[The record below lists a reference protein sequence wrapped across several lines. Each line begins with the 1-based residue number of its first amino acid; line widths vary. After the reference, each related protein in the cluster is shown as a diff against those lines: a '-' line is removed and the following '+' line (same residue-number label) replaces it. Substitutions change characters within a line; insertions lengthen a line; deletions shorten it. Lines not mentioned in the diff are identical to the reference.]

1 MISKP
6 NILFCDS
13 GENSDRSKI
22 CEHVHLSLLKRGEA
36 FQKLDQ
42 QNELKFSVLIL
53 ITQEFRV
60 G

>member
-1 MISKP
+1 MSTFIYETDVS
-6 NILFCDS
+6 LF
-13 GENSDRSKI
+13 
-22 CEHVHLSLLKRGEA
+22 KRGEA

-53 ITQEFRV
+53 IKQEFRM